1 MARSTTVDASYDTI
15 LDLVKRVE
23 KLLFCQATEPRQRI
37 LVGLAGVPGSG
48 KSTVSNALLAELAVR
63 GVKDVAVVPMDG
75 FHYTK
80 KVLSTFQD
88 AENAFRRRGAPFT
101 FDAQSFVKLVENL
114 MVSPVTTAMEPD
126 VSILAPSFDHATKDP
141 VEGSIVVSSRTRLVI
156 VEGNYTLLDQAPW
169 SDVARSCTERWFVD
183 APVDLVRNRLAKR
196 HLAAGIETTMEAAVR
211 RAEENDVPNGAMIRS
226 MLVAPDLVINN

>member
-1 MARSTTVDASYDTI
+1 MAKSTTVDTFHHTI

-23 KLLFCQATEPRQRI
+23 KLLFRQAAEPHQRI
-37 LVGLAGVPGSG
+37 LIGLAGVPGSG

-63 GVKDVAVVPMDG
+63 GVQDVAVVPMDG

-80 KVLSTFQD
+80 KVLSSFED

-101 FDAQSFVKLVENL
+101 FDAESFVRLVENL
-114 MVSPVTTAMEPD
+114 LVTPVTTATEPD
-126 VSILAPSFDHATKDP
+126 ICILAPSFDHATKDP
-141 VEGSIVVSSRTRLVI
+141 VEDSIAISSRTRVVI

-169 SDVARSCTERWFVD
+169 SNVAKSCTERWFVD
-183 APVDLVRNRLAKR
+183 APVDLVSKRLAKR

-211 RAEENDVPNGAMIRS
+211 RAEENDIPNGTMIRS
-226 MLVAPDLVINN
+226 MLVAPDLIIEN